1 MDKDTLLRN
10 LKEQQEIINEINDL
24 KNLKNKKEREY
35 AIYNGVYDQF
45 LYS

>member
-24 KNLKNKKEREY
+24 KNLKNKENMPFIMEFT
-35 AIYNGVYDQF
+35 INFCIV
-45 LYS
+45 